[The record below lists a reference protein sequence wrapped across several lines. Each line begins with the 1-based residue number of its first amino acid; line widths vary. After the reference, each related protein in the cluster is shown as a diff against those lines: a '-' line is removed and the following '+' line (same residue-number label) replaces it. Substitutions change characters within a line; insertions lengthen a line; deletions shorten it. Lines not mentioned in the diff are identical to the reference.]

1 MDRHLT
7 PDQLESL
14 KEIFA
19 LFDYSGNGRI
29 EAKELGTMLRALGQN
44 PTEAEVQDV
53 IAEVDV
59 DGSGRLDLQEFINMM
74 AGELRDTDVV
84 GEAEDAFEWFDRDH
98 DGGVSATDLAEAA
111 ADLGEDVTKGDI
123 KEMVREADLDDDG
136 KISKDSL
143 KALVLT

>member
-1 MDRHLT
+1 
-7 PDQLESL
+7 
-14 KEIFA
+14 
-19 LFDYSGNGRI
+19 
-29 EAKELGTMLRALGQN
+29 MLRALGQN

-59 DGSGRLDLQEFINMM
+59 DGSGRLDLQEFLNMM

-84 GEAEDAFEWFDRDH
+84 GEAEEAFEWFDKDK
-98 DGGVSATDLAEAA
+98 DGGIGAGDLAAA
-111 ADLGEDVTKGDI
+111 AAELGEAVTKGDLA
-123 KEMVREADLDDDG
+123 EMVREADLDDDG